1 MQHAG
6 IRRMSLMLMPQSVM
20 AGVSP
25 QLNILER
32 LKHLVERGSETF
44 RQECLKVTRQSQRL
58 EKFTSPLWMCPIAG
72 SFPN

>member
-20 AGVSP
+20 AGLSP